1 MFAGYTI
8 EKKTEVSI
16 YVWIIYHKMHKKNVQ
31 DWSTIWLHLNY
42 MFLKKYYEKYEQT
55 NKQTSKQTNKQT
67 NKQTTNTTLRK
78 KKKKT
83 IRTNNSLTSRFII
96 Q

>member
-55 NKQTSKQTNKQT
+55 NKQTNKQANKQT
-67 NKQTTNTTLRK
+67 NKQINKQLIQHWEKRRK
-78 KKKKT
+78 KQYVPT
-83 IRTNNSLTSRFII
+83 IH
-96 Q
+96 